1 MLTRKIKRN
10 ILRKAVGNKNMK
22 KAWNSFRNASHER
35 WTQNQHQIFIQSHNN
50 SGFFFR

>member
-22 KAWNSFRNASHER
+22 KHGIVLEMLVTRDGLK
-35 WTQNQHQIFIQSHNN
+35 NQ
-50 SGFFFR
+50 

>member
-1 MLTRKIKRN
+1 MTVLTRKIKRN

-35 WTQNQHQIFIQSHNN
+35 WTQKPII
-50 SGFFFR
+50 